1 MIEMK
6 LIVKIVYLCKL
17 GWIVNILLIWKW
29 CIKVKIVKIKIIWE
43 KDIGVVGFIFVNLIL
58 YYWLSKE
65 II

>member
-1 MIEMK
+1 MK

-43 KDIGVVGFIFVNLIL
+43 KDIGVVGFIFVSLIL

>member
-1 MIEMK
+1 MK

-43 KDIGVVGFIFVNLIL
+43 KYIGVVGFIFVNLIL

>member
-1 MIEMK
+1 MK
-6 LIVKIVYLCKL
+6 LIVKIVYLCKM

>member
-1 MIEMK
+1 MK
-6 LIVKIVYLCKL
+6 LIVKIVYMCKL

>member
-1 MIEMK
+1 MK

-29 CIKVKIVKIKIIWE
+29 YIKVKIVKIKIIWE

>member
-1 MIEMK
+1 MN

>member
-1 MIEMK
+1 MK

-43 KDIGVVGFIFVNLIL
+43 KDIGVVGFIFVN
-58 YYWLSKE
+58 WLSKE

>member
-1 MIEMK
+1 MK

>member
-1 MIEMK
+1 MK

-43 KDIGVVGFIFVNLIL
+43 KDIGEVGFIFVNLIL